1 MSWYVKELVINNHVF
16 YSEIL
21 QIGEENINE
30 DSAIN
35 LDSVFLEMDFNSDG
49 YSDWLTI
56 SKTFEDLKNQN
67 LVTKEEQEVYTNM
80 SEGMALSQVAKKLE
94 ISQPTCNK
102 IFNSIASKI
111 AFILGEHFTD
121 EGFISYMI
129 EKYKLTQKQENK
141 LRKIITK
148 E

>member
-67 LVTKEEQEVYTNM
+67 LVTKEEQEVYTNN
-80 SEGMALSQVAKKLE
+80 E
-94 ISQPTCNK
+94 
-102 IFNSIASKI
+102 
-111 AFILGEHFTD
+111 
-121 EGFISYMI
+121 
-129 EKYKLTQKQENK
+129 
-141 LRKIITK
+141 
-148 E
+148 